1 MMVERKERE
10 IREFEF
16 DPDYKDTIQSYTK
29 ISPDELIRLAN
40 ILKQKNISSL
50 VIQENYGSVHIQYYV
65 LESEEEAEIREIKDR
80 ENNEFKIASHKRWLK
95 DEAAK
100 HGLKI
105 VEE

>member
-1 MMVERKERE
+1 MMVERKERK

-16 DPDYKDTIQSYTK
+16 DPDYKDKIQSYTK

-50 VIQENYGSVHIQYYV
+50 EIEEDYGSVHIQYYI
-65 LESEEEAEIREIKDR
+65 LESEIEAEAREDK
-80 ENNEFKIASHKRWLK
+80 EQKEKEVKLLSHKRWLK

-100 HGLKI
+100 YGLKI
-105 VEE
+105 IEE